1 MKPCRE
7 YLEEVSAQEIIFE
20 DSLQHTDVKQ
30 ISKRRNTD
38 NQNND
43 SLLKDPLKLVEIPK
57 KVPFAP
63 TFESLEER
71 RRSILP
77 DRTENITL
85 RKSYRLE
92 EETDE
97 LLKPLNYKL
106 NSIQRSYNML

>member
-20 DSLQHTDVKQ
+20 DSLQHKDVKQ

-38 NQNND
+38 NENN
-43 SLLKDPLKLVEIPK
+43 SLLKDPLKLVKIPK
-57 KVPFAP
+57 KVPVAP

-71 RRSILP
+71 RRSLLP

-85 RKSYRLE
+85 RNSNRLE
-92 EETDE
+92 QETAE

-106 NSIQRSYNML
+106 NSIQTSYNML

>member
-20 DSLQHTDVKQ
+20 DSLQHMNVKQ
-30 ISKRRNTD
+30 TPKQRKTD
-38 NQNND
+38 NKNN
-43 SLLKDPLKLVEIPK
+43 SLVKHPLKLVEIPK

-71 RRSILP
+71 RRSVLP
-77 DRTENITL
+77 DRTENIML
-85 RKSYRLE
+85 RKSNRLE
-92 EETDE
+92 EETAE

-106 NSIQRSYNML
+106 NTIQKSYNML